1 MVFSEERKL
10 FYGRKE
16 QDMAENERVLD
27 PEYVA
32 LAKKFSYGLHTEPEG
47 CQCRYRLFTPALEA
61 GKRYPLVIFLHGSG
75 ERGED
80 NELQVAGNRGA
91 VVWVRE
97 EEQAQRPCYVLA
109 PQAPPEGTFALPSFE
124 RAFFDFLRKFTAQN
138 PVDTNRIYLTGLSMG
153 GMGTWRYLARYPEIF
168 AAGGPICGAGD
179 PTTLPDIRHIP
190 VWAFHAADDPIVP
203 VEAKGL
209 IRQGAAM
216 YGTRLLVSA
225 LRACGGDVRYT
236 EYPPGYIHEHFGY
249 PEAFAGH
256 AAWEPAYENEEF
268 RRWLFAQDRSARD
281 RFTLIRPGVWA
292 LDDYSGAS
300 YYLLEGRDRALAI
313 DTGMGRGPILPLLQ
327 TLTDKPIDLA
337 VTHAHGDHMRH
348 AGEFGRVYISARE
361 KALPGDAVSPE
372 ALCFLED
379 GDIIDLGGGITVEA
393 AACYGHTPG
402 SMVFADH
409 GHRCLFCG
417 DAFGSGIFVLMSVP
431 GALPLSAYKSNL
443 EALDV
448 KLARWEDYAWF
459 GGHRGQAQG
468 SFEDSPFL
476 PYGEKPTTFNP
487 LRRQI
492 VLDMIALCEKIL
504 RGEAEAKPASFG
516 APDPDDPSYLAD
528 FANAAILYRQSQVC

>member
-1 MVFSEERKL
+1 
-10 FYGRKE
+10 
-16 QDMAENERVLD
+16 MAENERVLD
-27 PEYVA
+27 PEFVA
-32 LAKKFSYGLHTEPEG
+32 LAKKFSYGLHSEPEG
-47 CQCRYRLFTPALEA
+47 CLCRYRLFTPALEK
-61 GKRYPLVIFLHGSG
+61 GKRYPLVIFLHGAG

-109 PQAPPEGTFALPSFE
+109 PQVPPEGSFALPSFE
-124 RAFFDFLRKFTAQN
+124 KALFDFLRHFTAEN
-138 PVDTNRIYLTGLSMG
+138 PVDTGRIYLTGLSMG
-153 GMGTWRYLARYPEIF
+153 GMGTWRYLARYPELF

-179 PTTLPDIRHIP
+179 PTSLSAIRHIP
-190 VWAFHAADDPIVP
+190 VWAFHAADDPIVR

-209 IRQGAAM
+209 QRQGAAV

-225 LRACGGDVRYT
+225 LRACGGNVRYT

-256 AAWEPAYENEEF
+256 AAWEPAYEDREF
-268 RRWLFAQDRSARD
+268 REWLFAQDRSSRD

-300 YYLLEGRDRALAI
+300 YYLVEGRDRALAI
-313 DTGMGRGPILPLLQ
+313 DTGMGRSPILPLLQ

-337 VTHAHGDHMRH
+337 VTHAHGDHMLH
-348 AGEFGRVYISARE
+348 AGEFGRVYISRRE
-361 KALPGDAVSPE
+361 EALLQDYAGRMPGAVPAEDAV
-372 ALCFLED
+372 CWLED
-379 GDIIDLGGGITVEA
+379 GDVIDLGGGVTVEA
-393 AACYGHTPG
+393 AACCGHTPG

-431 GALPLSAYKSNL
+431 GALPLSGYKANL
-443 EALDV
+443 EALDK
-448 KLARWEDYAWF
+448 KLALWEDYAWF

-468 SFEDSPFL
+468 SFEDSPYL
-476 PYGEKPTTFNP
+476 PYEEKPATFNP

-492 VLDMIALCEKIL
+492 VLDMITLCEKIL
-504 RGEAEAKPASFG
+504 RGEAEASPAAFG
-516 APDPDDPSYLAD
+516 AADPKDPSCISSYD
-528 FANAAILYRQSQVC
+528 NAVIMYRQSQVC